1 MFKKINYLFL
11 FLFILLL
18 SSMAYAA
25 SFEVT
30 SEPIIES
37 IVVNEVAIYTIEV
50 ENNLETKQEFRIY
63 TLDYPFWDIR
73 TEPIINPITL
83 EVGPESKKSIDIL
96 VDPLHITQVGAYV
109 VGINVQSLTNQEKKI
124 IGLEVG
130 IKSTDPLIGGYVPT
144 VVTSVSIPGQI
155 DPRKEI
161 PIKINLNNQNDID
174 YHDMVIKIESKLLQ
188 DTIDYKL
195 GPREEKT
202 LSLTKKLDS
211 LTSPQKDN
219 IVVNVFKGERSI
231 ANIVKQIEIVEY
243 GILDEVDVKKGFLRT
258 SKELLFTS
266 NNKNY
271 EGKTRVETTFF
282 KALFTST
289 SPKSESIKENGKKY
303 LVWDISLQNTNS
315 LKITVTEN
323 LLPLFIIIILIL
335 VLMGLY
341 YSFRSPLTIKK
352 EANSIKK
359 KDGGISELKV
369 VLHIRNRSKKPLS
382 DIDLTERVPHL
393 VHVEKE
399 VSIGTL
405 QPEKILRHEDKDT
418 VIKWKIDSLDP
429 QEERVLTYKVGS
441 RLPILGSF
449 TLPAAGCKFVSNNNV
464 SVASSNRLN
473 VEG

>member
-1 MFKKINYLFL
+1 MVEIIMFKKINYLFL

-174 YHDMVIKIESKLLQ
+174 YHDMVIKIESKLLL
-188 DTIDYKL
+188 IDKSSSKYSNTLQLATNSK
-195 GPREEKT
+195 RNQCFHKEE
-202 LSLTKKLDS
+202 
-211 LTSPQKDN
+211 
-219 IVVNVFKGERSI
+219 
-231 ANIVKQIEIVEY
+231 EIV
-243 GILDEVDVKKGFLRT
+243 
-258 SKELLFTS
+258 
-266 NNKNY
+266 
-271 EGKTRVETTFF
+271 
-282 KALFTST
+282 
-289 SPKSESIKENGKKY
+289 
-303 LVWDISLQNTNS
+303 
-315 LKITVTEN
+315 
-323 LLPLFIIIILIL
+323 
-335 VLMGLY
+335 
-341 YSFRSPLTIKK
+341 
-352 EANSIKK
+352 ANM
-359 KDGGISELKV
+359 
-369 VLHIRNRSKKPLS
+369 RR
-382 DIDLTERVPHL
+382 
-393 VHVEKE
+393 
-399 VSIGTL
+399 
-405 QPEKILRHEDKDT
+405 
-418 VIKWKIDSLDP
+418 
-429 QEERVLTYKVGS
+429 
-441 RLPILGSF
+441 
-449 TLPAAGCKFVSNNNV
+449 
-464 SVASSNRLN
+464 
-473 VEG
+473 